1 MTDAKPTS
9 EDISQYL
16 EDEETDA
23 EIRARDFG
31 FMFRFLWPYLK
42 PYRRKLA
49 LVLGLLALQ
58 TVFNASFPLATQYL
72 IDQGLIERNW
82 NALVFVLIFLSIAAI
97 IVSVISIANDYLY
110 SRIFSNVVK
119 DLRIALFEQIQRLP
133 MPFFLRTPSGGIL
146 SRFSGD
152 IVASETMLVQMI
164 PWLALPLLEVIYST
178 ILMFYFNVWLGLI
191 GLLIFPTILA
201 GPSIFSR
208 KAFALSYD
216 KRTQEAD
223 ILSAAQENIQAQPVI
238 KAFALHGRSTGHFR
252 GLNLSWM
259 SNAFRVYFFSALA
272 ESTAYMG
279 VYIIHIVI
287 IVLGAY
293 WAYTEEITIGTL
305 VAFESMFV
313 SMGYALTNL
322 TQFVPTLAQAT
333 GSMQHLNEI
342 FEEKPSLTDA
352 PNATVLPPMRDRVAF
367 EHTTFAYPGGKT
379 VLHNVSFDVP
389 RHAYVAIV
397 GRSGSG
403 KSTILNLLMRF
414 YDPTEGRVAID
425 GHDIR
430 TITQDS
436 LRAQIGIVFQ
446 DSFLFNASI
455 SDNIRMGKADATDQE
470 IESALRA
477 AESRAAASGSRS
489 DQRATGGGP
498 SPGTVERGSASPG
511 SFAASSTAA
520 NQYDVSRRCERPRN
534 TGSAASAPGVAGAV
548 TAASTIAESGRTR
561 PGAMSRSAASRSRA
575 SHSARTAASGR
586 GLRTLWMPDVRRHG
600 SARGAGGG
608 AVRTASN
615 SCSAKPSLPCSA
627 SMSAS
632 RSRSSTSTS
641 TSSAA

>member
-164 PWLALPLLEVIYST
+164 PWLALPLLELIYST

-477 AESRAAASGSRS
+477 AEVWDAVMALPQGVE
-489 DQRATGGGP
+489 TIVG
-498 SPGTVERGSASPG
+498 ERGGRLSGGQRQRVAIARALVRDPAILVLDEATSALDAIAE
-511 SFAASSTAA
+511 AAVNITLQRIA
-520 NQYDVSRRCERPRN
+520 RERTVINVTHRLSN
-534 TGSAASAPGVAGAV
+534 VAGADKIIV
-548 TAASTIAESGRTR
+548 LENGNLTEAGSHAELIARNGRYAQLWRTQQGGDGPDASLSDG
-561 PGAMSRSAASRSRA
+561 
-575 SHSARTAASGR
+575 
-586 GLRTLWMPDVRRHG
+586 
-600 SARGAGGG
+600 
-608 AVRTASN
+608 
-615 SCSAKPSLPCSA
+615 
-627 SMSAS
+627 
-632 RSRSSTSTS
+632 
-641 TSSAA
+641 

>member
-1 MTDAKPTS
+1 MTDMKPSS
-9 EDISQYL
+9 EDISHYL
-16 EDEETDA
+16 EDEEPDA
-23 EIRARDFG
+23 EINARDFS
-31 FMFRFLWPYLK
+31 FMFRFLRPYLV
-42 PYRRKLA
+42 PYRRQLGIVLA
-49 LVLGLLALQ
+49 LLALQ

-72 IDQGLIERNW
+72 IDRGLIERDW

-97 IVSVISIANDYLY
+97 VVSVISIGNDYLY

-133 MPFFLRTPSGGIL
+133 MPFFQRTPSGNIL

-191 GLLIFPTILA
+191 GLLIFPVILA
-201 GPSIFSR
+201 GPSLFSR

-223 ILSAAQENIQAQPVI
+223 ILSAAQENVQAQPVI
-238 KAFALHGRSTGHFR
+238 KAFALHGRSSAHFR
-252 GLNLSWM
+252 GLNLNWM
-259 SNAFRVYFFSALA
+259 ANAFRVYFFSALA

-279 VYIIHIVI
+279 VYVIHIII

-333 GSMQHLNEI
+333 GSMQHLSEI

-352 PNATVLPPMRDRVAF
+352 ETATILTPMRDRVAF
-367 EHTTFAYPGGKT
+367 EHVTFAYPGGAT
-379 VLHNVSFDVP
+379 VLANASFDVL
-389 RHAYVAIV
+389 RNSYVAII

-425 GHDIR
+425 GQDIR
-430 TITQDS
+430 AVTQDS

-470 IESALRA
+470 VENALRA
-477 AESRAAASGSRS
+477 AEVWEAV
-489 DQRATGGGP
+489 TGLPEGVE
-498 SPGTVERGSASPG
+498 TVVGERGGRLSGGQRQRIAIARALVRNPAILVLDEATSALD
-511 SFAASSTAA
+511 A
-520 NQYDVSRRCERPRN
+520 
-534 TGSAASAPGVAGAV
+534 
-548 TAASTIAESGRTR
+548 IAEAAVNVTLQRIARERTVINVTHRLSNVTGADKIIVLENGRIAEA
-561 PGAMSRSAASRSRA
+561 G
-575 SHSARTAASGR
+575 SHSELIARNGRYAHLWRTQQQGSDSPEASLSDG
-586 GLRTLWMPDVRRHG
+586 
-600 SARGAGGG
+600 
-608 AVRTASN
+608 
-615 SCSAKPSLPCSA
+615 
-627 SMSAS
+627 
-632 RSRSSTSTS
+632 
-641 TSSAA
+641 